1 MVNLRNVAEAEGC
14 ILPLNQEQ
22 VMLNYYINNEKSTM
36 LNLLGGD
43 GQIIVSKIVGNPV
56 VQEKISSIKE
66 NYDGLAWQNAEN
78 GAPLWME
85 YGEVEGGEGMA

>member
-43 GQIIVSKIVGNPV
+43 RYIT
-56 VQEKISSIKE
+56 ESSLVAQKKRH
-66 NYDGLAWQNAEN
+66 
-78 GAPLWME
+78 
-85 YGEVEGGEGMA
+85 